1 MGTVNLMSNVSEVWE
16 EGSEAGRLEKVVP
29 PSGEKSG
36 VLKSYISYPLPTF
49 SKIKG
54 FYG

>member
-1 MGTVNLMSNVSEVWE
+1 MADVGQQGDILSAANGLPDRPEKGFPPQTEKTGVSE
-16 EGSEAGRLEKVVP
+16 
-29 PSGEKSG
+29 
-36 VLKSYISYPLPTF
+36 SYISYPLPTF

>member
-1 MGTVNLMSNVSEVWE
+1 MKAKNLMSDVSEVRD
-16 EGSEAGRLEKVVP
+16 EGSETGTPGKVVP

-36 VLKSYISYPLPTF
+36 GMKSYISYPLPTF